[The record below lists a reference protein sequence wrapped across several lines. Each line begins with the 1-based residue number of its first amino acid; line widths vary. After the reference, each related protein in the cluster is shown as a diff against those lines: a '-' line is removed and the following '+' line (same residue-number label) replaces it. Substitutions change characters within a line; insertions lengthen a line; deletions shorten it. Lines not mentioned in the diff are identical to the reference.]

1 MARCAVRTG
10 CVARLPPAPHDAR
23 VSTTPTTRPVLRSAV
38 TALPPYV
45 PGARSTSALTAA
57 LASNES
63 HFAPLPS
70 VVEVVRSSTDLL
82 HRYPDAAGTD
92 LRLALGEHLGVSPE
106 QVAVGPGS
114 VGVLQQVVTAVCD
127 AGDEVVFAW
136 RSFEAYPVLTG
147 LAGARAVPVPLRA
160 DEGHDLEAMAAAI
173 TGRTRLVL
181 LCTPNNPT
189 GVALTAAE
197 LDGFLDRVPDDVL
210 VVVDEAYVEYA
221 GGQHP
226 DALDQVRRRPNVCV
240 LRTFSKAYGL
250 AGLRVG
256 YAVAHPEL
264 ADGLRRT
271 ALPFGVTTLAQRAA
285 VASLAAGAEMRER
298 VAAVTAERTRVEAAV
313 RAAGWTVPDGAANF
327 LWLRTEAAL
336 HERLVRDL
344 AAADI
349 LVRAFTGDPGGRG
362 GVRVTLADR
371 ATNDRVLTALG
382 RR

>member
-1 MARCAVRTG
+1 V
-10 CVARLPPAPHDAR
+10 LPCGAPGLHDAR
-23 VSTTPTTRPVLRSAV
+23 VSTTPTTPRPVLRSAV

-45 PGARSTSALTAA
+45 PGARSTSELTAA

-63 HFAPLPS
+63 HFPPLPS
-70 VVEVVRSSTDLL
+70 VVDVVRAGADLL

-92 LRLALGEHLGVSPE
+92 LRTALGEHLGVSPE

-127 AGDEVVFAW
+127 AGDEVVFAH

-160 DEGHDLEAMAAAI
+160 DEGHDLDAMAAAV

-197 LDGFLDRVPDDVL
+197 LDGFLDRVPTDVL

-221 GGQHP
+221 GEQHP
-226 DALDQVRRRPNVCV
+226 DALEQVRRRPNVCV
-240 LRTFSKAYGL
+240 LRTFSKAHGL

-256 YAVAHPEL
+256 YAVADPVL

-298 VAAVTAERTRVEAAV
+298 VAAVTAERTRVVAAV

-327 LWLRTEAAL
+327 LWLRTDAAL
-336 HERLVRDL
+336 HARLVRDL
-344 AAADI
+344 AAADL
-349 LVRAFTGDPGGRG
+349 LVRAFTGDPGGGG

-371 ATNDRVLTALG
+371 ATNDRVLAALG

>member
-1 MARCAVRTG
+1 M
-10 CVARLPPAPHDAR
+10 
-23 VSTTPTTRPVLRSAV
+23 STSSALRPVLRSAV
-38 TALPPYV
+38 SALPPYV
-45 PGARSTSALTAA
+45 PGARSASELTAA

-70 VVEVVRSSTDLL
+70 VVDVVRAGADLL
-82 HRYPDAAGTD
+82 HRYPDAASTE
-92 LRLALGEHLGVSPE
+92 LRRALGGHLDVGPE
-106 QVAVGPGS
+106 QIAVGPGS

-136 RSFEAYPVLTG
+136 RSFEAYPVLVG

-160 DEGHDLEAMAAAI
+160 DEGHDLDAMAAAI
-173 TGRTRLVL
+173 TERTRLVL

-189 GVALTAAE
+189 GVTITAAE
-197 LDGFLDRVPDDVL
+197 LDGFLDRVRPDVL

-221 GGQHP
+221 DGQHP
-226 DALDQVRRRPNVCV
+226 DALAQVRRRPNVCV

-256 YAVAHPEL
+256 YAVAHPDL

-285 VASLAAGAEMRER
+285 VASLAAGAEVRER
-298 VAAVTAERTRVEAAV
+298 VAAVTAERTRVVAAA

-327 LWLRTEAAL
+327 LWLRTDPDL
-336 HERLVRDL
+336 HGRLVRDL

-349 LVRAFTGDPGGRG
+349 LVRAFAGDAVGRG